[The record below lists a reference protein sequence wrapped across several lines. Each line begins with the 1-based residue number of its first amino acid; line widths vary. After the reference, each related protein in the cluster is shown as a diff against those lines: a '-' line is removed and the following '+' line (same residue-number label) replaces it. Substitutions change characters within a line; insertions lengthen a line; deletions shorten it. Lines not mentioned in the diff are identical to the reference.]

1 MARSTQASDLFH
13 IKEIRKTFQ
22 NGNCIN
28 YQIDLA
34 IQRGCF
40 TIITGGSGVGKS
52 TLLHI
57 LGLLDAPEKMDGA
70 DSQIEYFSNSHRI
83 DYFELFDRSHD
94 LKHVWRGWKSSSRR
108 ARIRREDF
116 GFLPQ
121 GGHLLNTFAIRENLE
136 LILQLRHRPCS
147 KKPDAHQEV
156 VNVLKAVNFGGE
168 EETTAF
174 SERLQ
179 LSPFTLSGGQKQR
192 LALAR
197 TIICDCQPKVIFVDE
212 PTTYMDEKVAEVC
225 LRVLAD
231 RVIDAQ
237 CSVILVTHDKN
248 LVTTLS
254 AYIQD
259 EKKKDASSLIAQYH
273 LSTQDT
279 EMHSKISNVIIEKD

>member
-1 MARSTQASDLFH
+1 MTNSLESQMLFH
-13 IKEIRKTFQ
+13 VKNIRKTFQ
-22 NGNCIN
+22 NGNSIN
-28 YQIDLA
+28 YQFDLSVKK
-34 IQRGCF
+34 GGF

-57 LGLLDAPEKMDGA
+57 LGLLDAPEKIDEH
-70 DSQIEYFSNSHRI
+70 SLLEYYSNAHPI
-83 DYFELFDRSHD
+83 NYFELFESSKWHR
-94 LKHVWRGWKSSSRR
+94 WKTSGRR
-108 ARIRREDF
+108 AQIRREDF

-121 GGHLLNTFAIRENLE
+121 GSHLLNTFAIRENLE
-136 LILQLRHRPCS
+136 LILQLRHSPCM
-147 KKPDAHQEV
+147 KQLNAEQEILT
-156 VNVLKAVNFGGE
+156 VLNSVGFGTGE
-168 EETTAF
+168 KDSEF
-174 SERLQ
+174 SERLK
-179 LSPFTLSGGQKQR
+179 LSPLTLSGGQKQR

-273 LSTQDT
+273 LSAQDT
-279 EMHSKISNVIIEKD
+279 EMHSKISNVVIEKD